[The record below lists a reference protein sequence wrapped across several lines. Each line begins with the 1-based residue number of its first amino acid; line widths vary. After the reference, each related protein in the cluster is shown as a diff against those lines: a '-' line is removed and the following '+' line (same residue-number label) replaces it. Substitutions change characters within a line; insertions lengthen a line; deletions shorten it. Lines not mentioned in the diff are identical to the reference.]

1 LDTVSTVRG
10 SGWVRSQPDYRL
22 CRLRTHPLPRT
33 VLTVSKHGKQPTSR
47 IEAST
52 RLAFLWQ
59 KGSFVVKRTLLT
71 LAIVFIA
78 LVSQVET
85 QAQTRSRNTPAATP
99 TLMSSLPESDAVAQV
114 KVNQLL
120 NETMPRILADNP
132 AKLSEVNASIDRFK
146 DRTGLDPRMFQQ
158 VALGVRFTYPSE
170 GVTKVHTV
178 ALANGSF
185 SAAAMVAAG
194 RVASNGKYREEKYQ
208 DKTIYIFTLDENLK
222 LLGLFDLRIGELA
235 AAPLDTNILAL
246 GDPAG
251 VRTVIDA
258 SRSRKRANSELIALA
273 SRDPNAV
280 IGFGSNVTEQLIG
293 NLDIGNAPIAND
305 LRTLR
310 QVYGSVGT
318 TANDLQIFLAARA
331 VNTEAAKNLGDTLE
345 GLKQFGALL
354 VGRLSGAKGVLAKSA
369 LSNMQI
375 QSQAN
380 ELQIRTTVAQAEIGP
395 LFGY

>member
-1 LDTVSTVRG
+1 
-10 SGWVRSQPDYRL
+10 
-22 CRLRTHPLPRT
+22 
-33 VLTVSKHGKQPTSR
+33 
-47 IEAST
+47 
-52 RLAFLWQ
+52 
-59 KGSFVVKRTLLT
+59 VKRTLLT

-78 LVSQVET
+78 VVSQIET
-85 QAQTRSRNTPAATP
+85 KAQTRGRSTQLPPP
-99 TLMSSLPESDAVAQV
+99 TLMSSLPESDGVAQI
-114 KVNQLL
+114 KINQLL
-120 NETMPRILADNP
+120 NEAMPRILAGNP

-146 DRTGLDPRMFQQ
+146 ERTGLDPRMFQQ

-170 GVTKVHTV
+170 GVTKVQTV

-194 RVASNGKYREEKYQ
+194 RMASNGKYREEKYQ

-222 LLGLFDLRIGELA
+222 LLGLFNLKIGELA
-235 AAPLDTNILAL
+235 AAPLDANTLAL
-246 GDPAG
+246 GDPTG
-251 VRTVIDA
+251 IRSVIDA
-258 SRSRKRANSELIALA
+258 SRSKKRANAELIALA
-273 SRDPNAV
+273 NRDPNAV

-293 NLDIGNAPIAND
+293 NLDIGNAPFAAD

-318 TANDLQIFLAARA
+318 TASDLQLFIAARA
-331 VNTEAAKNLGDTLE
+331 VNAEAAKDLGDNLE
-345 GLKQFGALL
+345 GLKQFGVLFA
-354 VGRLSGAKGVLAKSA
+354 GRLSGAKGVLAKTA
-369 LSNMQI
+369 LANMQI